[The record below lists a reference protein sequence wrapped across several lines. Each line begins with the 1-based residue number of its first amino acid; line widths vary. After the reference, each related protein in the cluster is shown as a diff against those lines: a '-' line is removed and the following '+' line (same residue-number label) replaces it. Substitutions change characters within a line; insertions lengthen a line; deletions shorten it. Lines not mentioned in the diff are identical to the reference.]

1 MSECKSRHPFST
13 AMLLLLFVLE
23 TTCSIATGIELIL
36 NDHYFYGWAVLGVV
50 LLPMIIAIIG
60 ELLRGCVYSGC
71 CGEASTSWIPLIFYH
86 FYTAFMIVASDCLP
100 KWKPEAE
107 YLRFIHGFVQSA
119 PQLLLQSI
127 ILLKGVHIHSLHD
140 TIETVQVSL
149 KSGEG
154 FDSTISAISAL
165 TSDKPLRWYWGL
177 IQIYCWVF
185 CFLSILQT
193 MIQFNEWSKRR
204 HTLHRLILVVPFFAV
219 TILYRVMALS
229 LILVFAGGQ
238 FGMIPIIGL
247 LLTQTVALNSLGLD
261 MARSFVYGFICSLLG
276 PSGYSRCREPE
287 SQPFGLSLMSRMT
300 SRSSAPNTVTVTFT
314 SGPYQGHHEV
324 ISLQGQDEY
333 QGGDRTPEQVDML
346 RERSKNYLGLHVIV
360 GGAILGIS
368 MAVLGLLIGFTILF
382 DPLSDYT
389 FLTYEQLND
398 YLYPSIGLVYLTSVL
413 LTGLFSCCIGR
424 CFEEEYIYPV

>member
-1 MSECKSRHPFST
+1 
-13 AMLLLLFVLE
+13 
-23 TTCSIATGIELIL
+23 
-36 NDHYFYGWAVLGVV
+36 
-50 LLPMIIAIIG
+50 
-60 ELLRGCVYSGC
+60 
-71 CGEASTSWIPLIFYH
+71 
-86 FYTAFMIVASDCLP
+86 
-100 KWKPEAE
+100 
-107 YLRFIHGFVQSA
+107 
-119 PQLLLQSI
+119 
-127 ILLKGVHIHSLHD
+127 
-140 TIETVQVSL
+140 
-149 KSGEG
+149 
-154 FDSTISAISAL
+154 
-165 TSDKPLRWYWGL
+165 
-177 IQIYCWVF
+177 
-185 CFLSILQT
+185 

-238 FGMIPIIGL
+238 FGMIPLIGL
-247 LLTQTVALNSLGLD
+247 LLTQVWNLFGLNSILIHNFIRLAFFFQTVALNSLGLD

-424 CFEEEYIYPV
+424 CFEEEYIYPVWSDTKLVHKKKVHLPRLM

>member
-1 MSECKSRHPFST
+1 M
-13 AMLLLLFVLE
+13 
-23 TTCSIATGIELIL
+23 
-36 NDHYFYGWAVLGVV
+36 
-50 LLPMIIAIIG
+50 
-60 ELLRGCVYSGC
+60 
-71 CGEASTSWIPLIFYH
+71 
-86 FYTAFMIVASDCLP
+86 
-100 KWKPEAE
+100 
-107 YLRFIHGFVQSA
+107 
-119 PQLLLQSI
+119 
-127 ILLKGVHIHSLHD
+127 
-140 TIETVQVSL
+140 
-149 KSGEG
+149 
-154 FDSTISAISAL
+154 
-165 TSDKPLRWYWGL
+165 
-177 IQIYCWVF
+177 
-185 CFLSILQT
+185 
-193 MIQFNEWSKRR
+193 
-204 HTLHRLILVVPFFAV
+204 
-219 TILYRVMALS
+219 
-229 LILVFAGGQ
+229 
-238 FGMIPIIGL
+238 
-247 LLTQTVALNSLGLD
+247 ALNSLGLD